1 MKLLLIKGIHFL
13 LSLMGRGGSLP
24 GTIALK
30 MDADILKKFKM
41 PEKVIMVTGTNG
53 KTTTSNL
60 IVESFAKAGYRVI
73 GNRKGDNLKEGIVTL
88 LCTHSSLRY
97 EVQADVVVLEVDEL
111 TVMRVFKDLGVTT
124 FVVNNFFRDQ
134 LDRAGEMETIVRRIE
149 SV

>member
-1 MKLLLIKGIHFL
+1 MKLLLIKVIHFL

-41 PEKVIMVTGTNG
+41 PKKVIMVTGTNG

-88 LCTHSSLRY
+88 LGSPL
-97 EVQADVVVLEVDEL
+97 LL
-111 TVMRVFKDLGVTT
+111 
-124 FVVNNFFRDQ
+124 
-134 LDRAGEMETIVRRIE
+134 
-149 SV
+149 